1 MVLLPLP
8 GIPINEMILSVATG
22 IRFPLQ
28 NRVTPRFYASS
39 VPDTQCT
46 LLTESAS
53 VEQRYSYVK
62 GRVTD
67 HHCNRVSLQGEAVYW
82 GKRALEQG

>member
-8 GIPINEMILSVATG
+8 GIPISEMILSVATG
-22 IRFPLQ
+22 VRVPLQ
-28 NRVTPRFYASS
+28 NRVTPRFSASS
-39 VPDTQCT
+39 VPDTQCN

-53 VEQRYSYVK
+53 GEQRSSYAK

-67 HHCNRVSLQGEAVYW
+67 HHCYRVSLQGEVVFR
-82 GKRALEQG
+82 GKRALE